1 MHQPKR
7 WFHWLSLAQWW
18 YNSSYHSTLGMSPFQ
33 ALYGYV
39 PPQREWIAQESTL
52 VAAVEDVLQRRAN
65 MNLAMKRHL
74 EAVRHRMKQM
84 ADKHRSER
92 EFSIGDLVFL
102 KLQPYRKNS
111 VALRRNLK
119 LNPRYYGPYPIIRRI
134 GSVAYELRLPEGSSV
149 HPVFHVSLLKKKIGD
164 AAIASSKLPMTD
176 KEGRMQIVPIAILD
190 RKMMKKDNWAVTA
203 GLIQWSNLYPEDAKW
218 EDLEELQQQF
228 PECIAPLLADTN

>member
-1 MHQPKR
+1 M
-7 WFHWLSLAQWW
+7 
-18 YNSSYHSTLGMSPFQ
+18 
-33 ALYGYV
+33 
-39 PPQREWIAQESTL
+39 
-52 VAAVEDVLQRRAN
+52 AAVEEVLQRRAN
-65 MNLAMKRHL
+65 MDLAMKKHL
-74 EAVRHRMKQM
+74 EAARHRMKQM

-102 KLQPYRKNS
+102 KLQPYRQNS

-134 GSVAYELRLPEGSSV
+134 GLVAYELKLPEGSLV

-164 AAIASSKLPMTD
+164 AAIASSKLPVTN

-190 RKMMKKDNWAVTA
+190 RKMMKKDNRVVTA
-203 GLIQWSNLYPEDAKW
+203 GLIQWSNLYPEDATW
-218 EDLEELQQQF
+218 EDLEDLQQQF